1 MLKNNVTRF
10 VTLNKYFWGL
20 FEWKEILVLR
30 RCICHLSDI
39 KISKMEVDGNYIV
52 ITWDLNT
59 TGRRLADEICHIGA
73 YIKSGEEE
81 SCFSQYIMPH
91 KNPDPGAVKRHHVR
105 VANSG
110 RFRVL
115 MDTET
120 GTYLKTK
127 SEYTALHEFM
137 DWLKSSSANTD
148 GVILVYHET
157 ARYILVPLLLD
168 ALNKYGFIPR
178 FKEIVKGFSNGVSI
192 VDAYGDKE
200 KITSNSL
207 RSLSKTVLNDTN
219 PETTSTLDRSS
230 VLYKILTHVSEHK
243 EMSLEKAV
251 SSVASTIENEEE
263 KLNSLRNMLNIQ
275 NTLRPIFQSFLMQ
288 KQVRSSASES
298 IYKEEDN
305 DAEKVS
311 TSLKKR
317 IEEKADEKSKCQ
329 TKKYDTKNNV
339 AKIPDETASSPESAN
354 TTTNTNEGDSVN
366 DNSTNNDTDVSAVPQ
381 TNA

>member
-1 MLKNNVTRF
+1 
-10 VTLNKYFWGL
+10 
-20 FEWKEILVLR
+20 
-30 RCICHLSDI
+30 
-39 KISKMEVDGNYIV
+39 MEVDGNYIV

-288 KQVRSSASES
+288 NRFVRQQAVQLRKIVVDAGMDYASLES

-317 IEEKADEKSKCQ
+317 IEEKADEKSVSKLIEILNGHFI
-329 TKKYDTKNNV
+329 TPKEVPNKKYDTKNNV